1 MTRQIILFIIKC
13 LILALILI
21 TGCIAARQ
29 MGPVSDDKA
38 ADVQNSLDDFTP
50 IHQKQLDEIFVLTNR
65 PAGNLTGT
73 DTRTPTECLPY
84 GRSSL
89 WQGQEGD

>member
-13 LILALILI
+13 LILALILT

-29 MGPVSDDKA
+29 MEPVSDDKA
-38 ADVQNSLDDFTP
+38 ADMQNSLDDFIP
-50 IHQKQLDEIFVLTNR
+50 ILQKQLDEIFVLTNR
-65 PAGNLTGT
+65 TAGNLTGT